1 MAAGDRTKRILSEAR
16 ILLNDTSRF
25 KYNDLDL
32 YRVLNNVIREVYRA
46 FGGFEKTI
54 VFDVTDDDSYSLA
67 SYGEVKHKYL
77 SNTWDTEIELLP
89 PYKFW
94 KATATASTGNP
105 YYATIFNDT
114 LYIYPTPDFA
124 VAITSITRDDPA
136 VVTTPAHGLSSG
148 DSVYISGAEG
158 LTQLN
163 GNTYY
168 ADVIN
173 TTQLYLSTD
182 PLDLPGSRVGTS
194 EYNAYTGGGMLR
206 KGDAET
212 LTLHCVQVYPALPVA
227 PTATVN
233 VSVAD
238 PESPERHDEILAY
251 AVASKYNPELR
262 EVYLEKLSEAIVDY
276 HAKSL
281 DQVIPD
287 CEW

>member
-114 LYIYPTPDFA
+114 LYIYPTPGFA
-124 VAITSITRDDPA
+124 EKD
-136 VVTTPAHGLSSG
+136 
-148 DSVYISGAEG
+148 E
-158 LTQLN
+158 
-163 GNTYY
+163 
-168 ADVIN
+168 
-173 TTQLYLSTD
+173 
-182 PLDLPGSRVGTS
+182 
-194 EYNAYTGGGMLR
+194 
-206 KGDAET
+206 ET

-238 PESPERHDEILAY
+238 PESPERMDEILAY
-251 AVASKYNPELR
+251 GLASKYTPELS
-262 EVYLEKLSEAIVDY
+262 EIYQIKLQEAITDY
-276 HAKSL
+276 HQKSV

>member
-94 KATATASTGNP
+94 KETATASTGSP

-114 LYIYPTPDFA
+114 LYIYPTPDFE
-124 VAITSITRDDPA
+124 
-136 VVTTPAHGLSSG
+136 
-148 DSVYISGAEG
+148 AE
-158 LTQLN
+158 
-163 GNTYY
+163 
-168 ADVIN
+168 
-173 TTQLYLSTD
+173 
-182 PLDLPGSRVGTS
+182 
-194 EYNAYTGGGMLR
+194 
-206 KGDAET
+206 DAET

-227 PTATVN
+227 PIATTN